1 MLNIFVNTWGN
12 YNENGA
18 DGGEWVTLPMDA
30 DELQEKLES
39 ITKNMGDMDPEFAIH
54 DYEWTCE
61 WEGDEIS
68 EYDNI
73 FELNEY
79 CQKLSELDEYESHVY
94 SAAVEIWGKKY
105 VDLDNLEE
113 YHLYI
118 DVRNNYD
125 LGYYWAVE
133 SGCYDLEKMGH
144 LANYFDYESFGRDIA
159 FETDGGFTSYG
170 FIERC

>member
-18 DGGEWVTLPMDA
+18 DGGEWLSLPMDENEL
-30 DELQEKLES
+30 DENLER
-39 ITKNMGDMDPEFAIH
+39 IAEQMGDPDPEWAIH
-54 DYEWTCE
+54 DYEWACE
-61 WEGDEIS
+61 WMGFEIS

-73 FELNEY
+73 HELNE
-79 CQKLSELDEYESHVY
+79 CIGKLNDLDEWEQKIYL
-94 SAAVEIWGKKY
+94 AIIEIWGH
-105 VDLDNLEE
+105 DESTLDHLDN
-113 YHLYI
+113 YNLYEGI
-118 DVRNNYD
+118 NNDYD

-133 SGCYDLEKMGH
+133 SGCYDLNKMGH

-159 FETDGGFTSYG
+159 FETDGGFTTYG